1 MEEHPD
7 RRSRLS
13 VMQLLPN
20 VLTLAALCAGLTA
33 IRFAVVAEFD
43 RAAALIILAA
53 VLDGLDGR
61 LARRLRSESAMGA
74 ELDSLCDFVNF
85 GVAPVLVLHLWA
97 YGGAGGLGW
106 IAALVYAT
114 ACALRLARFNISSR
128 DALAS
133 STLKTA
139 FTGVPS
145 PAGAMLVLLPIFIA
159 NLIPGAVMPG
169 PASALWIIAVAGL
182 MVSRLPTP
190 AFRPVRVRPDQA
202 RLLLLGAVALGAA
215 LLTYPWLTLVVL
227 DLAYLLLLL
236 LGWIQLRLRRGQK
249 DK

>member
-1 MEEHPD
+1 MNAHPD
-7 RRSRLS
+7 RRFRLS

-33 IRFAVVAEFD
+33 IRMAVLEEFD
-43 RAAALIILAA
+43 RAAALILLAA

-61 LARRLRSESAMGA
+61 LARRLRSVSAMGA

-106 IAALVYAT
+106 IAALVYAV
-114 ACALRLARFNISSR
+114 ACALRLARFNIGSR
-128 DALAS
+128 DPVALA
-133 STLKTA
+133 TPKTA

-159 NLIPGAVMPG
+159 NLIPGANVPG
-169 PASALWIIAVAGL
+169 LACALWMMVVAAL

-202 RLLLLGAVALGAA
+202 RLLILTAVALGAS
-215 LLTYPWLTLVVL
+215 LLTYPWLTLVLL
-227 DLAYLLLLL
+227 DFGYLLLLTL
-236 LGWIQLRLRRGQK
+236 SWIRPRRTPARK
-249 DK
+249 DE

>member
-1 MEEHPD
+1 MTQHPD
-7 RRSRLS
+7 RRPRLS
-13 VMQLLPN
+13 VVQLLPN
-20 VLTLAALCAGLTA
+20 ILTLAALCAGLTA
-33 IRFAVVAEFD
+33 IRLAGVEEFD

-61 LARRLRSESAMGA
+61 LARWLRSESAMGA

-85 GVAPVLVLHLWA
+85 GVAPVLVLHFWA

-133 STLKTA
+133 AMPKTS

-145 PAGAMLVLLPIFIA
+145 PAGAMLALLPIFVA
-159 NLIPGAVMPG
+159 NLIPGAVLPG
-169 PASALWIIAVAGL
+169 PASAFWIVVVAAL

-190 AFRPVRVRPDQA
+190 AIRPVRVRPDQA
-202 RLLLLGAVALGAA
+202 RLLLIGAVAVGAA
-215 LLTYPWLTLVVL
+215 LLTYPWLTLVLL

-236 LGWIQLRLRRGQK
+236 AGWIRLRRCHSQK
-249 DK
+249 DA